1 MTTIQQH
8 IASIRKNIPVGVTLV
23 CVSKFH
29 ANEAIMEAYDCGER
43 DFGESRVQELL
54 PKYEA
59 LPKDIR
65 WHFIGHLQ
73 TNKVKQIVPFVH
85 MIHSVD
91 SLRLLETINREAE
104 KIGRRVKVLL
114 EVHVAKEE
122 TKSGFTPEEF
132 LSLNTQLSTL
142 NNVEVCG
149 VMGMATNT
157 DDQTEWRRCFRE
169 IKSLASSLIASS
181 PISYSEASHSSQS
194 EHPQISM
201 GMSDDYCV
209 AIEEG
214 STMVRIGST
223 IFGIRASKH

>member
-1 MTTIQQH
+1 M
-8 IASIRKNIPVGVTLV
+8 GVTLV

-29 ANEAIMEAYDCGER
+29 PAEAIMEAYDCGER

-91 SLRLLETINREAE
+91 SLRLLETINREAD

-181 PISYSEASHSSQS
+181 PISYGEASHSSQS
-194 EHPQISM
+194 ERPQISM
-201 GMSDDYCV
+201 GMSDDYLV

-214 STMVRIGST
+214 STMIRIGST

>member
-1 MTTIQQH
+1 M
-8 IASIRKNIPVGVTLV
+8 GVTLV

-29 ANEAIMEAYDCGER
+29 PAEAIMEAYDCGER

-59 LPKDIR
+59 LPKEIR

-169 IKSLASSLIASS
+169 IKSLASSLLASS

-201 GMSDDYCV
+201 GMSDDYLV

-214 STMVRIGST
+214 STMIRIGST

>member
-1 MTTIQQH
+1 MIDVQQNIAAIRQH
-8 IASIRKNIPVGVTLV
+8 IPSGVTLI

-29 ANEAIMEAYDCGER
+29 TAETIMQAYDAGER

-54 PKYEA
+54 LKQQA
-59 LPKDIR
+59 LPADIR

-73 TNKVKQIVPFVH
+73 TNKVRQIVPFVH

-91 SLRLLETINREAE
+91 SVRLLEVINREAE

-122 TKSGFTPEEF
+122 TKSGFMPEEI
-132 LSLNTQLSTL
+132 LSIANSEHPIAIQTIYPW
-142 NNVEVCG
+142 VEICG
-149 VMGMATNT
+149 IMGMATNT

-169 IKSLASSLIASS
+169 IKSIEQQLLNH
-181 PISYSEASHSSQS
+181 SELLNNSA
-194 EHPQISM
+194 PQISM
-201 GMSDDYCV
+201 GMSDDYLV

-214 STMVRIGST
+214 STMVRIGSS
-223 IFGIRASKH
+223 IFGNRDYKL

>member
-1 MTTIQQH
+1 MIDVQQNIAAIRQH
-8 IASIRKNIPVGVTLV
+8 IPSGVTLI

-29 ANEAIMEAYDCGER
+29 TTETIMQAYDAGER

-54 PKYEA
+54 LKQQA
-59 LPKDIR
+59 LPADIR

-73 TNKVKQIVPFVH
+73 TNKVRQIVPFVH

-91 SLRLLETINREAE
+91 SVRLLEVINREAE

-122 TKSGFTPEEF
+122 TKSGFMPEEI
-132 LSLNTQLSTL
+132 LSIANSERPIAIQTIYPW
-142 NNVEVCG
+142 VEICG
-149 VMGMATNT
+149 IMGMATNT

-169 IKSLASSLIASS
+169 IKSIEQQLLNH
-181 PISYSEASHSSQS
+181 SELLSNSA
-194 EHPQISM
+194 PQISM
-201 GMSDDYCV
+201 GMSDDYLV

-214 STMVRIGST
+214 STMVRIGSS
-223 IFGIRASKH
+223 IFGNRDYKL